1 MGNKHRIRFSLL
13 HNNAAK
19 KAINLKRTI
28 DFVSFAKNAKINVKQ
43 IKLEKVSDNIH
54 VVNTFIIGAQQYRIG
69 ATNLFLLV
77 LNISDS
83 INIIRKDTMQFT
95 IHNSSNDHPNN
106 LVKMLRKVEYVIKCP
121 PYVPME
127 IGSCKLPIVIAST
140 KNEEGYIL

>member
-1 MGNKHRIRFSLL
+1 
-13 HNNAAK
+13 
-19 KAINLKRTI
+19 
-28 DFVSFAKNAKINVKQ
+28 
-43 IKLEKVSDNIH
+43 
-54 VVNTFIIGAQQYRIG
+54 
-69 ATNLFLLV
+69 
-77 LNISDS
+77 
-83 INIIRKDTMQFT
+83 MQFT